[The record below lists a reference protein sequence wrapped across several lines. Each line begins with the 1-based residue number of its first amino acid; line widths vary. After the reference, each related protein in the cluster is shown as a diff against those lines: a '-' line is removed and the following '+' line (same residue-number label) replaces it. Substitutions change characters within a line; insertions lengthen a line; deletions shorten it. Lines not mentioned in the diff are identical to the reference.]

1 MSEPIGL
8 AELITKIKDELKQAQ
23 ESDKVF
29 IIDKIELE
37 VKVGVLKTDQQQQDV
52 QGKIGLQLQV
62 IPFLPFAKVGA
73 DASVEGTESIEVAR
87 ENVHTVKLSLSPAF
101 LNEKFMDTLSEEQK
115 QRLKKRNEQILFRGD
130 NAEDKF

>member
-37 VKVGVLKTDQQQQDV
+37 VKVGVLKTAQQENNV
-52 QGKIGLQLQV
+52 QGKISLQLQV

-73 DASVEGTESIEVAR
+73 DTSVEGTESIEVAR

-115 QRLKKRNEQILFRGD
+115 QRLKKRNEEIIFRGE
-130 NAEDKF
+130 NEEDKF

>member
-37 VKVGVLKTDQQQQDV
+37 VKVGVLKTSQQENSV
-52 QGKIGLQLQV
+52 TGKIGLQLQV

-73 DASVEGTESIEVAR
+73 DASVKGTESIEVAR

-130 NAEDKF
+130 NEEDKF